1 MTNREKTINELRKL
15 WVAATLRK
23 EELIKEIW
31 KQETVLKT
39 IGDKLCKYGEQ
50 DFQGVADE
58 TAELD

>member
-15 WVAATLRK
+15 WVEATLRK

-39 IGDKLCKYGEQ
+39 IGEKLCKYGEE
-50 DFQGVADE
+50 DFNRM
-58 TAELD
+58 AEQTTDLD